1 MEDNAT
7 LFDVKQSEDSND
19 TISPTTQ
26 LSSPEALTNNET
38 LSPTTT
44 TTTTNDE
51 GIDNSSVISGDGYQ
65 SDNWSI
71 SSLRHQRYY

>member
-7 LFDVKQSEDSND
+7 LFGVKRSEDSDD

-26 LSSPEALTNNET
+26 LSSPEAMTNNET
-38 LSPTTT
+38 LSPT

-71 SSLRHQRYY
+71 ASLKRQRYC

>member
-1 MEDNAT
+1 MESNAT
-7 LFDVKQSEDSND
+7 LFDVKQNEDSND

-26 LSSPEALTNNET
+26 MSSPEAMTTHET

-44 TTTTNDE
+44 ATNDE
-51 GIDNSSVISGDGYQ
+51 GIDNSSIISGDGYQ

-71 SSLRHQRYY
+71 SSLKHQRYC